1 MQPVRHLKRKEID
14 TDKWD
19 RCVSAGRT
27 PLVFG
32 LTHCLD
38 IMAGSWE
45 GFVSGDYEAV
55 LPVATRRRLGIRY
68 GYPTRFTAPHPIY
81 GPPSAHIEPSAFIE
95 AVARAFPFS
104 DLQLVVSP
112 DETPVPHSVR
122 RNHKLSLAGTYDD
135 IRSGYNATCR
145 NLLSKAARE
154 GTVTSKEVGTDEAIG
169 WATCDGMMEGCTRSD
184 LSRFR
189 VLCRELKRRGECF
202 TVSSMAPDGSP
213 LSAGIFFLSAG
224 SIHYMASWTGQEGRQ
239 TGASRLVIDAV
250 VKEHAGSGRTLDFMG
265 SDIPGI
271 AAFFEGFGAEAEDY
285 VLIRQN
291 RLPRWIGWVKPPL
304 EGSYYYEH
312 PKTKGSLTGPPS
324 GDG

>member
-1 MQPVRHLKRKEID
+1 MHPVRHLKRSEID
-14 TDKWD
+14 TEKWD
-19 RCVSAGRT
+19 RCVSTGRT

-32 LTHCLD
+32 LSHFLD
-38 IMAGSWE
+38 IMAGSWD
-45 GFVSGDYEAV
+45 GFVYGEYEAV
-55 LPVATRRRLGIRY
+55 LPVATRRRLGICY

-81 GPPSAHIEPSAFIE
+81 GSSSAHIDPSAFIE
-95 AVARAFPFS
+95 AVARAFSFS
-104 DLQLVVSP
+104 DLQLAVSP
-112 DETPVPHSVR
+112 DETPVQHTVR
-122 RNHKLSLAGTYDD
+122 RNHRLSLAGAYDD

-154 GTVTSKEVGTDEAIG
+154 GIATSREVGTDEAIG
-169 WATCDGMMEGCTRSD
+169 WATRDGMMQGCTRSD

-213 LSAGIFFLSAG
+213 LSVGIFFVSAG

-250 VKEHAGSGRTLDFMG
+250 VREHSGSGMTLDFMG

-271 AAFFEGFGAEAEDY
+271 AAFFEGFGAEADDC

-291 RLPRWIGWVKPPL
+291 RLPRWIAWVKPPL
-304 EGSYYYEH
+304 EGAHRSEQ
-312 PKTKGSLTGPPS
+312 PKTQASLTGLP
-324 GDG
+324 